1 MRQQALYQGTTL
13 CGVDVGDK
21 LLEGLVTNVH
31 DGDTVTL
38 RSAAIA
44 YQIRLDSID
53 APALAQSFGSLSQG
67 ALGTKR
73 PRNALVL
80 PQRV

>member
-1 MRQQALYQGTTL
+1 MRQQASYQGTTL

-31 DGDTVTL
+31 GGDTVTL

-53 APALAQSFGSLSQG
+53 APAQPFGSLSQG